1 MVVDSVGIRS
11 GTAGQGLVSSWWLIA
26 FDHLRS
32 WLVSEAQ
39 AASCS
44 AGVRIPMA
52 ECGRMV
58 PVPVDPLGGGEL
70 GGVDVLPGALAKG

>member
-44 AGVRIPMA
+44 AGVRMPIA
-52 ECGRMV
+52 E
-58 PVPVDPLGGGEL
+58 
-70 GGVDVLPGALAKG
+70 